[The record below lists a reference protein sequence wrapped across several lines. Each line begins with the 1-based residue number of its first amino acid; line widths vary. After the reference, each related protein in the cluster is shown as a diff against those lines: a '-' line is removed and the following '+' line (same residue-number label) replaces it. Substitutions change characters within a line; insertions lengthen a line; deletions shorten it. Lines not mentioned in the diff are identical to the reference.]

1 MKPSQLYTRFRSDVV
16 DVAEPFLWT
25 KDDVWGYMAD
35 AQKMF
40 VRLTLGLR
48 DVSSKATRYVVAKG
62 DPWIKLHP
70 SVLLTRSVKLTSTGA
85 NLHVFSYEEVVGSND
100 TPTPFPI
107 SVQHLDLA
115 GPLKGVIIGMEEGKL
130 RFTTIPEAD
139 DEISLVIER
148 LPLCDP
154 CDGDDGVF
162 EIREEHHLHLL
173 KWMKHLAFLKQDS
186 ETLDEKRAEAYRLD
200 FENYCEMALEEKKR
214 RNHKPRLIAYG
225 GL

>member
-1 MKPSQLYTRFRSDVV
+1 MKPSQLYTKFRSDVV
-16 DVAEPFLWT
+16 DVKEPFLWT

-48 DVSSKATRYVVAKG
+48 DVSSKATRYAVAKG
-62 DPWIKLHP
+62 DPWITLHP
-70 SVLLTRSVKLTSTGA
+70 SVMFVRSIKLTSTGT

-107 SVQHLDLA
+107 SVQHLDLP
-115 GPLKGVIIGMEEGKL
+115 GPLKGVMIGMEEGKL
-130 RFTTIPEAD
+130 RFTTVPEAD
-139 DEISLVIER
+139 DAVTLVIER

-154 CDGDDGVF
+154 EDDEPF

-186 ETLDEKRAEAYRLD
+186 ETLDEKRAAAYKQE
-200 FENYCEMALEEKKR
+200 FEDYCAMALEEKKR